1 MKARKYFKEYF
12 DTEPELPHPMNMAAV
27 EFAEAYYKHRLSK
40 ITNKKILRAITNTV
54 IIQQGNY
61 FPYITNINDVVK
73 SILRLLSK

>member
-12 DTEPELPHPMNMAAV
+12 DTEPELPYSLDAV